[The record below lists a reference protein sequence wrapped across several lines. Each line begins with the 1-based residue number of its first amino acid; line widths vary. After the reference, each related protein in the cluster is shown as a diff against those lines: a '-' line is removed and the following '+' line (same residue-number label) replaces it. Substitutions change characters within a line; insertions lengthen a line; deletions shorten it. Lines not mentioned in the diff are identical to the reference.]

1 VLFCCVLFF
10 SGSVCRCSFG
20 VVCFSGFLVLF
31 VTFPLAMPYNL
42 GGAFNK
48 VCFFKKKKRK
58 MMMDEEDSLGDE

>member
-1 VLFCCVLFF
+1 
-10 SGSVCRCSFG
+10 
-20 VVCFSGFLVLF
+20 
-31 VTFPLAMPYNL
+31 MPYNL